1 MMRTLLYLLLPGTL
15 AAQAYILFGP
25 VTASPAPPA
34 CSSVPFNFTQNGSAP
49 YTVYCYNR
57 TGHTTI
63 SGGYVNNTGNGSCPG
78 GINNYCKA
86 TAYGGVSQAP
96 YFWPTGG
103 GAGSYG
109 NNWTV
114 YLQADSVVL
123 AGASPNFTCG
133 TDSITPGPPVTVKV
147 PYCYQPPPPPSPIVI
162 DTTGEGFWL
171 TDAQHGV
178 AFHEEA
184 DGSLQQMSWTD
195 PAHHNAW
202 LVRPNPD
209 GSMTSLAE
217 NMFGN
222 LSPQPTSVHPNGYAA
237 LAYLMEQEG
246 CGNKF
251 TRLDSNNGPV
261 VWNELRLWQDGNQDG
276 VAQSEELHTLT
287 DLGVYAISLQFHE
300 SDHTDQYGNGFR
312 YVRTSGTRRESKRIT
327 AAMMCSF
334 WCSKPFV

>member
-1 MMRTLLYLLLPGTL
+1 
-15 AAQAYILFGP
+15 
-25 VTASPAPPA
+25 
-34 CSSVPFNFTQNGSAP
+34 
-49 YTVYCYNR
+49 
-57 TGHTTI
+57 
-63 SGGYVNNTGNGSCPG
+63 
-78 GINNYCKA
+78 
-86 TAYGGVSQAP
+86 
-96 YFWPTGG
+96 
-103 GAGSYG
+103 
-109 NNWTV
+109 
-114 YLQADSVVL
+114 
-123 AGASPNFTCG
+123 
-133 TDSITPGPPVTVKV
+133 
-147 PYCYQPPPPPSPIVI
+147 VI

-276 VAQSEELHTLT
+276 VAQRKNCTHSR
-287 DLGVYAISLQFHE
+287 IWE
-300 SDHTDQYGNGFR
+300 SMPFR
-312 YVRTSGTRRESKRIT
+312 SNSTSRIT
-327 AAMMCSF
+327 QISTGMGFAMFAHLGRGGSR
-334 WCSKPFV
+334 KG